1 MLSRS
6 LLAYVALMVLTSAC
20 TSGEPAANTY
30 ADELGLLWY
39 ETDCPDA
46 DIILFADADGLPA
59 KETTEREAV
68 EAFAE
73 GIPEYRVIPRNGWVW
88 ERLGDGS
95 VLVSQVEDYMLER
108 IIESA
113 DQCPP
118 IMAHSGGGIPIA
130 YRIEG
135 D

>member
-1 MLSRS
+1 MLIC
-6 LLAYVALMVLTSAC
+6 AALMVLTSAC
-20 TSGEPAANTY
+20 TSGEPTANTY
-30 ADELGLLWY
+30 IDELGLLWY

-46 DIILFADADGLPA
+46 DIILFADADGLPF

-68 EAFAE
+68 EAFAH

-88 ERLGDGS
+88 ERLSDGS
-95 VLVSQVEDYMLER
+95 VLVSQFEDYMLER
-108 IIESA
+108 TIESA
-113 DQCPP
+113 DQCPQVSSN
-118 IMAHSGGGIPIA
+118 AGGIPIA

>member
-1 MLSRS
+1 MMRQS
-6 LLAYVALMVLTSAC
+6 LLACVALVVLASAC

-30 ADELGLLWY
+30 SDEWGGLWY

-46 DIILFADADGLPA
+46 DIILFADADGLPT
-59 KETTEREAV
+59 KGTTEREAV

-88 ERLGDGS
+88 ERLSDGS
-95 VLVSQVEDYMLER
+95 VSVSQVKDYMLER
-108 IIESA
+108 TIESA

-118 IMAHSGGGIPIA
+118 IPSHSGGGIPIA
-130 YRIEG
+130 YRIDG